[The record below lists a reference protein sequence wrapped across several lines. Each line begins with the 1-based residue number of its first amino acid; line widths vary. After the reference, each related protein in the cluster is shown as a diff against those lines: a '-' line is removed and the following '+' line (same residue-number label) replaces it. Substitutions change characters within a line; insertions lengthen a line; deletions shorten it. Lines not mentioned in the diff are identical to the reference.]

1 MITIRAFS
9 LRSLS
14 FQVMLLLSVSTYTF
28 SATPTWNGKPFF
40 IYGRDANLTCLL
52 NDFSANYGLAA
63 VVSPTI
69 NDVFSGN
76 LTYRSAPKTL
86 SALSERYHLAWYFY
100 NGTIYFYKASEL
112 NQKVIPFDA
121 VNTSMLIK
129 YIYDAGLIDEKNCRV
144 KALGHLS
151 SLVIS
156 GVPICI
162 DQVSALVNQFNLQS
176 QEKSDKQEG
185 INIFP
190 LQYASAGDYDY
201 QYRDT
206 KVRLPGLVSVLREM
220 SIGNHSVSND
230 AASNT
235 ASNTESLPLFS
246 ADQQRNAIIVRDKL
260 KNMQLYRELIKQ
272 LDIRPVQI
280 EISVTIIDVNASDI
294 NQLGIDWS
302 ASAALGGGKIDFNS
316 GLNDSGNAFST
327 VIGNTGG
334 FMIRLKALEQNSKA
348 KVLSQPS
355 VVTLNNIQAILD
367 KSVTFYT
374 KLQSDNVA
382 KLESV
387 VSGSLLRVTPRLIN
401 DNGRQNILLNLN
413 IQDGQQRQNA
423 GGTDGLPEVDNSDIS
438 TQATLKAGQS
448 LLLGG
453 FIQNKQSNSVNKIPL
468 LGDIPVV
475 GILFRSKKTE
485 VTSVVRLFLIK
496 AIPVEQEK

>member
-1 MITIRAFS
+1 MITMNAFSFRAF
-9 LRSLS
+9 S
-14 FQVMLLLSVSTYTF
+14 FQVMLLVSVSTYTF

-76 LTYRSAPKTL
+76 IKYLSASKTL
-86 SALSERYHLAWYFY
+86 SELSERYHLAWYFY
-100 NGTIYFYKASEL
+100 NGTIYFYKANEL
-112 NQKVIPFDA
+112 SQKVIPFDA
-121 VNTSMLIK
+121 VNTSILIK
-129 YIYDAGLIDEKNCRV
+129 YIDDAGLIDKRYCRV
-144 KALGHLS
+144 KALNHLS
-151 SLVIS
+151 SLAIS

-162 DQVSALVNQFNLQS
+162 DQVSALVQQFNLQS

-230 AASNT
+230 T

-260 KNMQLYRELIKQ
+260 KNMPLYRGLIKQ

-401 DNGRQNILLNLN
+401 DSGRKNILLNLN
-413 IQDGQQRQNA
+413 IQDGQQRQTA
-423 GGTDGLPEVDNSDIS
+423 GSTDGLPEVDNSDIS

-468 LGDIPVV
+468 LGDIPVI
-475 GILFRSKKTE
+475 GSLFRSKKTE